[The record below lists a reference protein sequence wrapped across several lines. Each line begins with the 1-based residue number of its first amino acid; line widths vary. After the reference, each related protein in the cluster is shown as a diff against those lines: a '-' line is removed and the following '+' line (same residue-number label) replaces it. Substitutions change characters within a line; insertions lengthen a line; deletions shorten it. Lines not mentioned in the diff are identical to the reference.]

1 MSEKPMTSMLDE
13 AIALWG
19 DSMKYKV
26 LEDGSIYFYTE
37 EYAQKNSDIALHS
50 PQSRSTGQEDSG
62 RIGHEDGDGKD
73 LSELSP
79 PRTQDSQG
87 G

>member
-1 MSEKPMTSMLDE
+1 MSEKAMTSMLDE

-37 EYAQKNSDIALHS
+37 EYAQKNSGIALHS
-50 PQSRSTGQEDSG
+50 SPPRSEGQEDSG
-62 RIGHEDGDGKD
+62 RIEHEDGDGED

-79 PRTQDSQG
+79 SRTQDSQG

>member
-1 MSEKPMTSMLDE
+1 MSEKAMTSMLDE

-50 PQSRSTGQEDSG
+50 SPPRSEGQEDSG
-62 RIGHEDGDGKD
+62 RIGHENGDGKD

>member
-1 MSEKPMTSMLDE
+1 MSEKAMTSLLDE

-50 PQSRSTGQEDSG
+50 PQSWGERKANSGQAGDENGDS
-62 RIGHEDGDGKD
+62 KV
-73 LSELSP
+73 LPELSP
-79 PRTQDSQG
+79 PRTQDS
-87 G
+87 

>member
-1 MSEKPMTSMLDE
+1 MTSLLEE
-13 AIALWG
+13 ALALWG

-50 PQSRSTGQEDSG
+50 PQSGQEG
-62 RIGHEDGDGKD
+62 
-73 LSELSP
+73 
-79 PRTQDSQG
+79 QG
-87 G
+87 NS

>member
-1 MSEKPMTSMLDE
+1 MTNLLEE
-13 AIALWG
+13 ALALWG

-50 PQSRSTGQEDSG
+50 SPPRSEGQEDSG
-62 RIGHEDGDGKD
+62 RIKHENGDGKD

-87 G
+87 R